1 MSRAFVKE
9 SEVDPDA
16 WPERVISKH
25 RNLVTAN
32 GLKQIQTALQ
42 TAEAALTH
50 ARATANGDAIQRY
63 TKERHYWQ
71 NRLQSAELVNP
82 PKAAT
87 QVRFGHR
94 VTLSPLSSAPPL
106 TAGSLRPAELS
117 LRVVGEDEAEPAA
130 GLISWVSPLAKAL
143 LGSEI
148 DEVVTV
154 AGQQMRISQISC

>member
-94 VTLSPLSSAPPL
+94 VTLSPLTASAPPM
-106 TAGSLRPAELS
+106 TASVRPAELS

-154 AGQQMRISQISC
+154 AGQQLRISQISC